1 MLAKIKKSVFSLI
14 ESLQLREV
22 LETINIKY
30 KTESTVLLIFIKELS
45 FIFLLKISKK

>member
-14 ESLQLREV
+14 ESLQFREV

-30 KTESTVLLIFIKELS
+30 KTESLIVQFC
-45 FIFLLKISKK
+45 